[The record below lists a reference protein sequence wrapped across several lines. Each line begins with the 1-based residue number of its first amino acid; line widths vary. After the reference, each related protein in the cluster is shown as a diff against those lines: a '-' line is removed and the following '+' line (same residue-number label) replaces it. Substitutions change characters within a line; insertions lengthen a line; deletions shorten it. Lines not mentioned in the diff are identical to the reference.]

1 MTPRSKS
8 NGCGASCC
16 YSRSLGSWAS
26 WRSSANLSSSLA
38 FCARTCSTTVTP
50 QRLGRNGGRL
60 VGTRIIGELR
70 PLTRLP
76 FDVHLMM
83 RSPEWII
90 PEVVALG
97 ANWVSVHFEAC
108 PYPHRTLR
116 LIRQRGARAGLAFNP
131 KTPLP
136 DLSYLYRYLDF
147 VLILTTEPEYPD
159 ADFLPEVLGKVRDGR
174 RIHGRR
180 NLDWAVDRGITV
192 ENVGQ
197 GIRAGANVVVC
208 GRSVFHDGAIAQSM
222 AALRAAASAST
233 SI

>member
-1 MTPRSKS
+1 LIQIAPSLAS
-8 NGCGASCC
+8 APQVHLASVIQDLEAAGASVIHFDIEDGTFVPMMT
-16 YSRSLGSWAS
+16 L
-26 WRSSANLSSSLA
+26 
-38 FCARTCSTTVTP
+38 
-50 QRLGRNGGRL
+50 
-60 VGTRIIGELR
+60 GTRIISELR

-90 PEVVALG
+90 PEVVSSG
-97 ANWVSVHFEAC
+97 ANWVSVHYEAC

-116 LIRQRGARAGLAFNP
+116 LIRQQGARAGLAFNP

-136 DLSYLYRYLDF
+136 DLHYLQPYLDF

-159 ADFLPEVLGKVRDGR
+159 ADFLSDVLGKVRDGR
-174 RIHGRR
+174 RMRGGEKVA
-180 NLDWAVDRGITV
+180 WAVDGGITP

-197 GIRAGANVVVC
+197 AVRAGASVIIC
-208 GRSVFHDGAIAQSM
+208 GRSVFRNGTIAQNM

-233 SI
+233 SM

>member
-1 MTPRSKS
+1 LIQIAPSLASAPLVHLATVIRDLEAA
-8 NGCGASCC
+8 GASIIHFDIEDGTFVPMMT
-16 YSRSLGSWAS
+16 L
-26 WRSSANLSSSLA
+26 
-38 FCARTCSTTVTP
+38 
-50 QRLGRNGGRL
+50 
-60 VGTRIIGELR
+60 GTRIIGELR

-97 ANWVSVHFEAC
+97 ANWVSVHHEAC

-136 DLSYLYRYLDF
+136 DLRYLYRYLDF

-159 ADFLPEVLGKVRDGR
+159 ADFLPEVLSKVRDGR
-174 RIHGRR
+174 RMHGGR
-180 NLDWAVDRGITV
+180 NLDWAVDGGITA

-197 GIRAGANVVVC
+197 AIRAGANVIVC
-208 GRSVFHDGAIAQSM
+208 GRSVFRDGAIAQNM
-222 AALRAAASAST
+222 TALLAAASAST